1 MKKSIL
7 LIAVAALSLASC
19 GSTDNKSDSTSEK
32 ATTAVTQHTS
42 IMTSID
48 NKADSSSSSSG
59 VPTEQEEKPIMIK
72 LGCNFAWGK
81 AVSYYFVTNYGNVYK
96 WNSQNSDDYDS
107 ISMKDVPSYI
117 VKDHE
122 PIDKIDDDTLNRI
135 KELLNNIDV
144 SGELETERVAM
155 DAGYSGLIVNSDKYE
170 DSIELIESGDCSG
183 ERKDKE
189 SQELIKIAS
198 EIFK

>member
-7 LIAVAALSLASC
+7 LIAIAALSLVSC
-19 GSTDNKSDSTSEK
+19 SSTNNESDSTSEK
-32 ATTAVTQHTS
+32 VTTAVTQHTS

-48 NKADSSSSSSG
+48 NRADSSSSSE

-72 LGCNFAWGK
+72 LRCNFAWGK
-81 AVSYYFVTNYGNVYK
+81 TVSYYFVTNCGNIYK

-107 ISMKDVPSYI
+107 IPMKDVPSYI
-117 VKDHE
+117 IKDHE

-135 KELLNNIDV
+135 KELLNNINV
-144 SGELETERVAM
+144 SGELETEHVAM

-170 DSIELIESGDCSG
+170 DSIELFESGDCSG

>member
-7 LIAVAALSLASC
+7 LIVVAALSLASC
-19 GSTDNKSDSTSEK
+19 SSTNNKSESTSEK
-32 ATTAVTQHTS
+32 VTTAVTQHTS
-42 IMTSID
+42 MMTSID
-48 NKADSSSSSSG
+48 NGADSSSSSG
-59 VPTEQEEKPIMIK
+59 IPTEQEEKPIMIK

-81 AVSYYFVTNYGNVYK
+81 TVSYYFVTNYGNVYK
-96 WNSQNSDDYDS
+96 WNSKDSDAYSS
-107 ISMKDVPSYI
+107 IPMKEVPNYI
-117 VKDHE
+117 IKDHE
-122 PIDKIDDDTLNRI
+122 PIDKIDDNTLNRI
-135 KELLNNIDV
+135 KELLNNINV
-144 SGELETERVAM
+144 SGELETEHVAM

-170 DSIELIESGDCSG
+170 DSIELFESGDCSG

>member
-7 LIAVAALSLASC
+7 LIAIAALSLASC
-19 GSTDNKSDSTSEK
+19 SSTDNESDSTSK
-32 ATTAVTQHTS
+32 KVTTAVTQHTS
-42 IMTSID
+42 IVTSMD
-48 NKADSSSSSSG
+48 NSEDNSSSSE

-72 LGCNFAWGK
+72 LGYNFAWGK
-81 AVSYYFVTNYGNVYK
+81 TVSYYFVTNYGNMYK
-96 WNSQNSDDYDS
+96 WNSQNSDEYDS
-107 ISMKDVPSYI
+107 IPMKDVPGYI
-117 VKDHE
+117 IKDHE

-135 KELLNNIDV
+135 KELLNNIEV
-144 SGELETERVAM
+144 SGELETEHIAM
-155 DAGYSGLIVNSDKYE
+155 DAGYKGLIVNSDKYE